1 MVLERYDKG
10 NMVLKRVRQPKAEIL
25 EPVPLSDFTMEE
37 RRKNLLR
44 AMEEEQIDCLIIYGD
59 LEHGSNFEYLTG
71 FLPRFEEALLVIHRG
86 DTAFLL
92 LGNENL
98 KMASY
103 SRIPARAV
111 HVPAFSLPNQPMDRG
126 LSIRDGLL
134 KARAAEAKRIG
145 VVGWKLLEE
154 RCTGQD
160 ELFDVPYYII
170 AALKNLAGAG
180 TRIINKT
187 GIFIHP
193 GHGIRT
199 VNNCNEI
206 AHYEFGSALS
216 GNCVLDGMNQV
227 GPGKSEMEIGSSLK
241 IWGQPNSVVT
251 ISAAGER
258 FQDASLYPGR
268 KRVRIGDKLSL
279 TTGFKGGLTSRAGYA
294 VSCKEELPETS
305 RDYLE
310 RVAAPYYAAMAA
322 WLEQVKIGMKGGE
335 LYQLIETVLPKEE
348 YGWSLNPGHLTADEE
363 WLSSPIW
370 KDSGQLLKS
379 GMLLQADI
387 IPSVPGYGGAGAE
400 SGIALADEDMRNQL
414 KECYPKMWKRVGDR
428 RKYMK
433 EELGIILHQEV
444 LPLSCL
450 TGYYRPFMLDRE
462 RAFTVV
468 R

>member
-1 MVLERYDKG
+1 MERYDKE
-10 NMVLKRVRQPKAEIL
+10 NMVLKRVSQPKADRL
-25 EPVPLSDFTMEE
+25 EPVPLSDSTMEE

-71 FLPRFEEALLVIHRG
+71 FLPRFEEALLVIHRK

-98 KMASY
+98 KMARH
-103 SRIPARAV
+103 SRIQAQPV

-126 LSIRDGLL
+126 LTVRDGLMQ
-134 KARAAEAKRIG
+134 ARTAEAGRIG

-154 RCTGQD
+154 KCPDQD
-160 ELFDVPYYII
+160 GLFDVPYYIVD
-170 AALKNLAGAG
+170 ALKKLTGEK
-180 TRIINKT
+180 TQIINKT

-216 GNCVLDGMNQV
+216 ANCVLDAMNQL
-227 GPGKSEMEIGSSLK
+227 GPGKTEMEIGSSLK
-241 IWGQPNSVVT
+241 IWGQPNSVVS

-258 FQDASLYPGR
+258 FQDASLYPRR
-268 KRVRIGDKLSL
+268 KRIKTGDKLSL
-279 TTGFKGGLTSRAGYA
+279 TTGFKGGLTSRSGYA
-294 VSCKEELPETS
+294 VSCKEELPEDS

-322 WLEQVKIGMKGGE
+322 WLEQIKIGMKGGE
-335 LYQLIETVLPKEE
+335 MYRLIETVLPKDT

-370 KDSGQLLKS
+370 KDSAHLLKS

-400 SGIALADEDMRNQL
+400 SGIALADEDLRNQL
-414 KECYPKMWKRVGDR
+414 KEHYPETWARIEER
-428 RKYMK
+428 RDYIK
-433 EELGIILHQEV
+433 EELGILLHQEV

-450 TGYYRPFMLDRE
+450 TGYYRPFMLDRD
-462 RAFTVV
+462 RAFTVG